1 MSNSREQSLD
11 ENVVFLP
18 VDESNPEFLH
28 SEREREAVERLLSEG
43 PEAFYGSI
51 GSELSRCFLSPEEV
65 NQINSWAQKYQFN
78 QVEEQNGEENSC
90 ESEDFYSTYS
100 PCNSDK
106 PIPDLDLGWPNRSPW
121 MLGNGSVAIHTSPSM
136 EGTPPVREVI
146 RWHLQNAQK
155 VIAIV
160 ADKLTDNVIISDLHA
175 RASRG
180 VPVYIILNQRSLQEN
195 FTLNKLRHPNMR
207 VRLLRGKT
215 FCSRTG
221 RMVVGEMRSNFL
233 LLDLETVIHGSY
245 NLTWMDA
252 HLHRQLITVLRGPVV
267 DQFDQ
272 EFRVLFAASVP
283 APDLWRVSGADMT
296 AKSPHQTTDFSDF
309 RYQRSEQPEITNPPS
324 PPADAFLDW
333 EAMGV
338 IHKDSRI
345 HDSPLDLS
353 KEHNKSE
360 GTMDRDVYTSHLTG
374 EKMRINENASAEKP
388 RLSDNSVTFSA
399 ASSSSNISA
408 TERILR
414 LERKVEKQIFCE
426 LAAEHGTNL
435 HESIRTKADKAEPV
449 YPPAGRKQ
457 LLSSVN
463 EVTTEENKPASR
475 KPLILKV
482 PGSED
487 FSSVSDIMRRM
498 KLGTTDLLRR
508 GKGSTMSERTQSMM
522 DLMDPSSGLGYKGQ
536 QERSVPR
543 FQGNLDPDHM
553 TPALAL
559 MTKRNNESLSYLNRP
574 PKLFPHL
581 RPQNSTNDHINR
593 RWSLAEVKEYK

>member
-65 NQINSWAQKYQFN
+65 NQINSCAQKYQFN
-78 QVEEQNGEENSC
+78 Q
-90 ESEDFYSTYS
+90 
-100 PCNSDK
+100 
-106 PIPDLDLGWPNRSPW
+106 
-121 MLGNGSVAIHTSPSM
+121 
-136 EGTPPVREVI
+136 
-146 RWHLQNAQK
+146 
-155 VIAIV
+155 
-160 ADKLTDNVIISDLHA
+160 
-175 RASRG
+175 
-180 VPVYIILNQRSLQEN
+180 
-195 FTLNKLRHPNMR
+195 
-207 VRLLRGKT
+207 
-215 FCSRTG
+215 
-221 RMVVGEMRSNFL
+221 
-233 LLDLETVIHGSY
+233 
-245 NLTWMDA
+245 
-252 HLHRQLITVLRGPVV
+252 
-267 DQFDQ
+267 
-272 EFRVLFAASVP
+272 
-283 APDLWRVSGADMT
+283 
-296 AKSPHQTTDFSDF
+296 
-309 RYQRSEQPEITNPPS
+309 
-324 PPADAFLDW
+324 
-333 EAMGV
+333 
-338 IHKDSRI
+338 
-345 HDSPLDLS
+345 
-353 KEHNKSE
+353 
-360 GTMDRDVYTSHLTG
+360 
-374 EKMRINENASAEKP
+374 
-388 RLSDNSVTFSA
+388 
-399 ASSSSNISA
+399 
-408 TERILR
+408 
-414 LERKVEKQIFCE
+414 
-426 LAAEHGTNL
+426 
-435 HESIRTKADKAEPV
+435 
-449 YPPAGRKQ
+449 
-457 LLSSVN
+457 
-463 EVTTEENKPASR
+463 